1 MGLFAVATLLLPAVA
16 AVPLALDAP
25 SAAGTVV
32 LSTFDGNKA
41 TTQGWRAT
49 NDPVMGGISQSSA
62 KVADGVLSWIGEVK
76 VVPKL
81 HAPGFCTATTGGYE
95 QPPDKFPDIS
105 AAEGLL
111 VTARNKMAGGLSSF
125 KVSMETSV
133 RSGHK
138 QNREGEFE
146 GRFNTHRLGGV
157 QDVLRAVQRDEPE
170 LPRPARGRRSH
181 QGAARCH
188 HRPRLQPGWRCWQ
201 VRS

>member
-1 MGLFAVATLLLPAVA
+1 MGLFAVATLLQLLPAVA
-16 AVPLALDAP
+16 SVPLDAP
-25 SAAGTVV
+25 SAATVV

-95 QPPDKFPDIS
+95 QQPDKFPDIS

-133 RSGHK
+133 RSG
-138 QNREGEFE
+138 QQREGDF
-146 GRFNTHRLGGV
+146 
-157 QDVLRAVQRDEPE
+157 
-170 LPRPARGRRSH
+170 GRRSRRERKDQRSAERPICDH
-181 QGAARCH
+181 QSRNQPLAAKQARMS
-188 HRPRLQPGWRCWQ
+188 QIETPGLGIEIG
-201 VRS
+201 

>member
-1 MGLFAVATLLLPAVA
+1 MGLFAVTTLLLPVVAV
-16 AVPLALDAP
+16 VPLLALDAP
-25 SAAGTVV
+25 NAAAVV

-111 VTARNKMAGGLSSF
+111 VTARNKMAGGLMAVKDKIGDKAF
-125 KVSMETSV
+125 
-133 RSGHK
+133 
-138 QNREGEFE
+138 
-146 GRFNTHRLGGV
+146 GGIGAF
-157 QDVLRAVQRDEPE
+157 L
-170 LPRPARGRRSH
+170 SH
-181 QGAARCH
+181 F
-188 HRPRLQPGWRCWQ
+188 
-201 VRS
+201 